1 MIKGIEREW
10 AELKKAP
17 LLICLFLFIFVATEI
32 VFLLIGFF
40 VSLPSTIF
48 LNLILGKPIALML
61 SVVGSSVG
69 VIVGFP
75 IGVGLSTEIIDWI
88 RKKQK
93 KGKIF

>member
-1 MIKGIEREW
+1 
-10 AELKKAP
+10 
-17 LLICLFLFIFVATEI
+17 
-32 VFLLIGFF
+32 
-40 VSLPSTIF
+40 
-48 LNLILGKPIALML
+48 ML
-61 SVVGSSVG
+61 SVVGPSVG